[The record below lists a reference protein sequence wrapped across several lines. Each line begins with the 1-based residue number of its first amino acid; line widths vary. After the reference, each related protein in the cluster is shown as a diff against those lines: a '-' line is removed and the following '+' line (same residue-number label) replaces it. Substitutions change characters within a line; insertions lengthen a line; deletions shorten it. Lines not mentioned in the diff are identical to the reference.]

1 MRSLSKKK
9 EEKLRN
15 RLSSFLQLTSFF
27 DCHPRCLFLFVPDSL
42 NETPRQWEQRRRGS
56 RGEGKDLSVRRE
68 DGTGSI
74 ILRSAYVCLSVTVHG
89 RGSLMFCVSVCLYVC
104 VCVRVPVVAV
114 EEGRKRH
121 QGRSVRW
128 REWACRLGNVTLGRF
143 VGFDP
148 GKLMQ
153 NPSASIWFGKTL
165 GADLSLNNN
174 YWVYINFLP
183 YSLPQESWSPPLASW
198 G

>member
-1 MRSLSKKK
+1 MPK
-9 EEKLRN
+9 
-15 RLSSFLQLTSFF
+15 QDT
-27 DCHPRCLFLFVPDSL
+27 
-42 NETPRQWEQRRRGS
+42 GS
-56 RGEGKDLSVRRE
+56 AAFTAVGKRDTIPMHRE

-74 ILRSAYVCLSVTVHG
+74 TLRSAYVFLCVTEQWRGRLIFCGCL
-89 RGSLMFCVSVCLYVC
+89 FCVYVL
-104 VCVRVPVVAV
+104 
-114 EEGRKRH
+114 EEGREEERH

-128 REWACRLGNVTLGRF
+128 REWTCRLGNVTLGRF

-165 GADLSLNNN
+165 EPDLSVNNN

-183 YSLPQESWSPPLASW
+183 YSLPQESWSPLHVSW